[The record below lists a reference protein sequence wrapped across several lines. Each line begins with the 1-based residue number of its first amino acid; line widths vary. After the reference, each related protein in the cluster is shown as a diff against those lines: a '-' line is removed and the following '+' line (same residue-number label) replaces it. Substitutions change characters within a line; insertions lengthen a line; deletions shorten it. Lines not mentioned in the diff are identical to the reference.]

1 MKKICFWS
9 LAALA
14 AGLALAAAV
23 PALADTVHAP
33 IPKALGLPEAMSPF
47 GERINEFH
55 TLLLWIITAITV
67 FVMILL
73 LIVAVRFN
81 EKANPKP
88 AQFTHHIG
96 LEIAWT
102 LIPVIIL
109 LAIAVPSL
117 KYLYYGDRTHE
128 PEMTLKVTGYQWYWG
143 YEYPDHD
150 GLTFLANMIPD
161 AEIDK
166 SKGQLRLL
174 STDNEVVLPV
184 DTNIQILVTA
194 ADVLHAFAVPS
205 LAVKMDAVPGRT
217 NETWVRINKP
227 GIYYGQCS
235 ELCGKNHGF
244 MPIQIRAVTKEE
256 FQQWLVTAKE
266 EFASLSNEP
275 QLIQLAQAEVTE

>member
-1 MKKICFWS
+1 MKKVSFWI
-9 LAALA
+9 LAAALA
-14 AGLALAAAV
+14 VLAFAD
-23 PALADTVHAP
+23 PALADSVHAP
-33 IPKALGLPEAMSPF
+33 IAKALGMPEAMSPF
-47 GERINEFH
+47 AERIHGFH
-55 TLLLWIITAITV
+55 TLLLWIITGITV
-67 FVMILL
+67 FVMALL
-73 LIVAVRFN
+73 LIIIVRFN
-81 EKANPKP
+81 SKANPKP
-88 AQFTHHIG
+88 ATFTHNFL
-96 LEIAWT
+96 LEVLWT
-102 LIPVIIL
+102 GIPVLIL
-109 LAIAVPSL
+109 LLIAVPSL

-150 GLTFLANMIPD
+150 NLTFLANMIPD
-161 AEIDK
+161 KDIDA

-174 STDNEVVLPV
+174 STDNEVVLPI
-184 DTNIQILVTA
+184 DTNIQVLVTA

-205 LAVKMDAVPGRT
+205 LAVKIDAVPGRT
-217 NETWVRINKP
+217 NETWMRINKP